1 VLITGIAG
9 SHYFLSLYLFAEG
22 LVMKNVSGENTGIQ
36 LLLQRYKKIFRIP
49 ENINHYS
56 KQDYEI
62 AEKKF
67 LKYSLRNSWF

>member
-1 VLITGIAG
+1 
-9 SHYFLSLYLFAEG
+9 
-22 LVMKNVSGENTGIQ
+22 MKNVSGENTGIQ